1 MRITKL
7 EITNFQGLRHA
18 ALDVSA
24 PVLLVAGHN
33 GAGKSSLLDAI
44 SHAFT
49 GKPGRVAQKQHI
61 GQLITE
67 GAKKGE
73 ARVEWLDDAGEVQ
86 ACGVALPSG
95 KGSPL
100 ADSPFLPFVLD
111 ASRFAALD
119 AKDRRRV
126 LFDLTGASASPA
138 EVGKRLKA
146 KGIDLALFEKVKPL
160 LRSGF
165 SAMVGQAKDYASEA
179 RGAWKAV
186 TGENYGSEK
195 ANGWEPEA
203 PPVIVSEEELE
214 SARAELRATA
224 QDLDEAQQTLGSSKR
239 AHADAQ
245 ARASR
250 ITALRETAALADRRR
265 NKLATD
271 EANQDEWSEKV
282 MAAEAAASGEPAH
295 QPLTCPHCQGAVDLQ
310 AGQLVAHQ
318 PPAKVAD
325 PEAAKRLEEYRG
337 YLASAQRAVAN
348 SRRDLKESEDAAAL
362 AAAHLVKFRFD
373 ATGAPVDQPMPT
385 ITSGGECKR
394 PAGAAHALGLAS
406 AVLVGV
412 GGRAGQTEPRS
423 VAEPMYTITAKAD
436 CGVATAFMVQ
446 ANGGYNTT
454 HSRPADA
461 PISTIT
467 NKGSQ
472 QQLATAH
479 LVTLRKGSHG
489 APVDGPLGTQTGTD
503 HHGLVAAHLLH
514 LRGNC
519 DARAADEPLHTVS
532 AGGTHH
538 GLVTAEMVASSLTP
552 EQLDGALWVS
562 AFLMRYHS
570 TGGQWAKLD
579 DPLTT
584 ITTKDR
590 LALVTVWISGSPYVI
605 VDIRLRM
612 LKPRELYRAQ
622 GFPDS
627 YIIER
632 GHNGQRFTLSQ
643 QVHMC
648 GNSVSP
654 NTMAAYARANDPWKR
669 RLRPTP
675 QQAVAA

>member
-138 EVGKRLKA
+138 EVGKRLEA
-146 KGIDLALFEKVKPL
+146 KGLDPALFEKVKPL

-245 ARASR
+245 SRASR

-295 QPLTCPHCQGAVDLQ
+295 QPLTCPHCQGTVDLQ

-325 PEAAKRLEEYRG
+325 PEAAKRLEEFRG

-348 SRRDLKESEDAAAL
+348 SQRDLKESEDAAAQ
-362 AAAHLVKFRFD
+362 AAALEAETAQAPSAEAIANGEQAINELRQDVIKQAAGFHAEVCAWSALADALSPTGIPAEILADAIGPVNELLQRLSGTAGWSPVQISADIDVTFGGRLYGLLSESERWRCD
-373 ATGAPVDQPMPT
+373 ATLALT
-385 ITSGGECKR
+385 IATISG
-394 PAGAAHALGLAS
+394 L
-406 AVLVGV
+406 
-412 GGRAGQTEPRS
+412 
-423 VAEPMYTITAKAD
+423 
-436 CGVATAFMVQ
+436 
-446 ANGGYNTT
+446 
-454 HSRPADA
+454 
-461 PISTIT
+461 
-467 NKGSQ
+467 
-472 QQLATAH
+472 
-479 LVTLRKGSHG
+479 
-489 APVDGPLGTQTGTD
+489 
-503 HHGLVAAHLLH
+503 
-514 LRGNC
+514 
-519 DARAADEPLHTVS
+519 
-532 AGGTHH
+532 
-538 GLVTAEMVASSLTP
+538 
-552 EQLDGALWVS
+552 
-562 AFLMRYHS
+562 
-570 TGGQWAKLD
+570 
-579 DPLTT
+579 
-584 ITTKDR
+584 R
-590 LALVTVWISGSPYVI
+590 LALLDRFDVLDIPARTQQAMKLFQSLAAGGEIDTLIVAGTLKEPMAKTPAWLQAVWIDAGQL
-605 VDIRLRM
+605 VD
-612 LKPRELYRAQ
+612 
-622 GFPDS
+622 
-627 YIIER
+627 
-632 GHNGQRFTLSQ
+632 Q
-643 QVHMC
+643 Q
-648 GNSVSP
+648 
-654 NTMAAYARANDPWKR
+654 
-669 RLRPTP
+669 
-675 QQAVAA
+675 QQAAA

>member
-138 EVGKRLKA
+138 EVGKRLEA
-146 KGIDLALFEKVKPL
+146 KGLDLKLFEKVKPL

-165 SAMVGQAKDYASEA
+165 PAAVEQAKSYASEA
-179 RGAWKAV
+179 RGAWKAI
-186 TGENYGSEK
+186 TGENYGSDK

-214 SARAELRATA
+214 SARAELQATA

-245 ARASR
+245 SRASR

-271 EANQDEWSEKV
+271 EKAQDEWSEKV

-348 SRRDLKESEDAAAL
+348 SQRDLKESEDAAAQ
-362 AAAHLVKFRFD
+362 AAALEAETAQAPSAEAIANGEQAINELRQARDASRAKLVALQEAMEAAAQREASIAKAQAAHRDVVAWTGMADALSPTGIPAEILADAIGPVNELLQRLSGTAGWSPVQISADIDVTFGGRLYGLLSESERWRCD
-373 ATGAPVDQPMPT
+373 ATLALT
-385 ITSGGECKR
+385 IATISG
-394 PAGAAHALGLAS
+394 L
-406 AVLVGV
+406 
-412 GGRAGQTEPRS
+412 
-423 VAEPMYTITAKAD
+423 
-436 CGVATAFMVQ
+436 
-446 ANGGYNTT
+446 
-454 HSRPADA
+454 
-461 PISTIT
+461 
-467 NKGSQ
+467 
-472 QQLATAH
+472 
-479 LVTLRKGSHG
+479 
-489 APVDGPLGTQTGTD
+489 
-503 HHGLVAAHLLH
+503 
-514 LRGNC
+514 
-519 DARAADEPLHTVS
+519 
-532 AGGTHH
+532 
-538 GLVTAEMVASSLTP
+538 
-552 EQLDGALWVS
+552 
-562 AFLMRYHS
+562 
-570 TGGQWAKLD
+570 
-579 DPLTT
+579 
-584 ITTKDR
+584 R
-590 LALVTVWISGSPYVI
+590 LALLDRFDVLDIPARTQQAMKLFQSLAAGGEIDTLIVAGTLKEPMAKTPAWLQAVWIDAGQL
-605 VDIRLRM
+605 VD
-612 LKPRELYRAQ
+612 
-622 GFPDS
+622 
-627 YIIER
+627 
-632 GHNGQRFTLSQ
+632 Q
-643 QVHMC
+643 QHQ
-648 GNSVSP
+648 
-654 NTMAAYARANDPWKR
+654 AAA
-669 RLRPTP
+669 
-675 QQAVAA
+675 

>member
-49 GKPGRVAQKQHI
+49 GKPCRVAQKQHI

-186 TGENYGSEK
+186 AGENYGSEK

-295 QPLTCPHCQGAVDLQ
+295 QPLTCPHCQGTVDLQ

-325 PEAAKRLEEYRG
+325 PEAAKRLEEYRE

-348 SRRDLKESEDAAAL
+348 SQRDLDECL
-362 AAAHLVKFRFD
+362 AAAEQIK
-373 ATGAPVDQPMPT
+373 
-385 ITSGGECKR
+385 
-394 PAGAAHALGLAS
+394 AL
-406 AVLVGV
+406 
-412 GGRAGQTEPRS
+412 E
-423 VAEPMYTITAKAD
+423 AE
-436 CGVATAFMVQ
+436 
-446 ANGGYNTT
+446 
-454 HSRPADA
+454 SADA
-461 PISTIT
+461 PSAEAIANGEQAINELRQTRDASRAKLVALQEALEAATQREASIAKAQAAHQDVVAWTGMVDALSPTGIPAEILADAIGPVNDTLKRLAGIAGWSPVEISADIDVTFGGRLYGLLSESERWRCDTTIALAIAT
-467 NKGSQ
+467 ISGLRLVLLDRLDVLDLPSRNQAIALMRAMTSDREIDSVVVAGTLKEPMAKTPEWLQAVWIDAGQLVDQ
-472 QQLATAH
+472 QQ
-479 LVTLRKGSHG
+479 
-489 APVDGPLGTQTGTD
+489 Q
-503 HHGLVAAHLLH
+503 AA
-514 LRGNC
+514 
-519 DARAADEPLHTVS
+519 A
-532 AGGTHH
+532 
-538 GLVTAEMVASSLTP
+538 
-552 EQLDGALWVS
+552 
-562 AFLMRYHS
+562 
-570 TGGQWAKLD
+570 
-579 DPLTT
+579 
-584 ITTKDR
+584 
-590 LALVTVWISGSPYVI
+590 
-605 VDIRLRM
+605 
-612 LKPRELYRAQ
+612 
-622 GFPDS
+622 
-627 YIIER
+627 
-632 GHNGQRFTLSQ
+632 
-643 QVHMC
+643 
-648 GNSVSP
+648 
-654 NTMAAYARANDPWKR
+654 
-669 RLRPTP
+669 
-675 QQAVAA
+675 

>member
-73 ARVEWLDDAGEVQ
+73 ARVEWLDESGEVQ

-95 KGSPL
+95 KGSPF

-138 EVGKRLKA
+138 EVGKRLET

-165 SAMVGQAKDYASEA
+165 PAAVEQAKAYASEA

-186 TGENYGSEK
+186 TGENYGSDK

-203 PPVIVSEEELE
+203 PPAIVSEEELE

-250 ITALRETAALADRRR
+250 IAALRETAALADRRR

-282 MAAEAAASGEPAH
+282 MAAESAASGEPAH

-348 SRRDLKESEDAAAL
+348 SQRDLKESEDAAAQ
-362 AAAHLVKFRFD
+362 AAALEAETAQAPSAEAIANGEQAINELRQARDASRAKLVALQEALEAATQREASIAKAQAAHQDVVAWTGMAD
-373 ATGAPVDQPMPT
+373 AL
-385 ITSGGECKR
+385 S
-394 PAGAAHALGLAS
+394 PAGIPAEILADAIGPVNELLHRLSGTAGWSPVQIS
-406 AVLVGV
+406 ADIDVTF
-412 GGRAGQTEPRS
+412 GGRL
-423 VAEPMYTITAKAD
+423 Y
-436 CGVATAFMVQ
+436 
-446 ANGGYNTT
+446 
-454 HSRPADA
+454 
-461 PISTIT
+461 
-467 NKGSQ
+467 
-472 QQLATAH
+472 
-479 LVTLRKGSHG
+479 
-489 APVDGPLGTQTGTD
+489 
-503 HHGLVAAHLLH
+503 GLLSESE
-514 LRGNC
+514 RWRC
-519 DARAADEPLHTVS
+519 D
-532 AGGTHH
+532 
-538 GLVTAEMVASSLTP
+538 
-552 EQLDGALWVS
+552 
-562 AFLMRYHS
+562 
-570 TGGQWAKLD
+570 
-579 DPLTT
+579 TT
-584 ITTKDR
+584 IALAIATISGLR
-590 LALVTVWISGSPYVI
+590 LALLDRFDVLDVPARTQQAMKLFQSLAVAGEIDTLIVAGTLKEPMAKTPAWLQAVWI
-605 VDIRLRM
+605 D
-612 LKPRELYRAQ
+612 A
-622 GFPDS
+622 
-627 YIIER
+627 
-632 GHNGQRFTLSQ
+632 GQLADQ
-643 QVHMC
+643 QHQ
-648 GNSVSP
+648 
-654 NTMAAYARANDPWKR
+654 AAA
-669 RLRPTP
+669 
-675 QQAVAA
+675 

>member
-73 ARVEWLDDAGEVQ
+73 ARVEWLDESGEVQ
-86 ACGVALPSG
+86 VCGVALPSG

-119 AKDRRRV
+119 TKDRRRV

-138 EVGKRLKA
+138 EVGKRLEA
-146 KGIDLALFEKVKPL
+146 KGLDLALFEKVKPL

-165 SAMVGQAKDYASEA
+165 PAAVEQAKAYASEA

-186 TGENYGSEK
+186 TGENYGSDK

-245 ARASR
+245 SRASR

-310 AGQLVAHQ
+310 AGQLVPHQ

-348 SRRDLKESEDAAAL
+348 SQRDLKESEDAAAQ
-362 AAAHLVKFRFD
+362 AAALEAETAQAPSAEAIANGEQAINELRQARDRQQAKVQSLQEAFNAAAQRQDVIKQAAGFHAEVCAWSALADALSPTGIPAEILADAIGPVNELLQRLSGTAGWSPVQISADIDVTFGGRLYGLLSESERWRCD
-373 ATGAPVDQPMPT
+373 ATLALAIAT
-385 ITSGGECKR
+385 ISG
-394 PAGAAHALGLAS
+394 L
-406 AVLVGV
+406 
-412 GGRAGQTEPRS
+412 
-423 VAEPMYTITAKAD
+423 
-436 CGVATAFMVQ
+436 
-446 ANGGYNTT
+446 
-454 HSRPADA
+454 
-461 PISTIT
+461 
-467 NKGSQ
+467 
-472 QQLATAH
+472 
-479 LVTLRKGSHG
+479 
-489 APVDGPLGTQTGTD
+489 
-503 HHGLVAAHLLH
+503 
-514 LRGNC
+514 
-519 DARAADEPLHTVS
+519 
-532 AGGTHH
+532 
-538 GLVTAEMVASSLTP
+538 
-552 EQLDGALWVS
+552 
-562 AFLMRYHS
+562 
-570 TGGQWAKLD
+570 
-579 DPLTT
+579 
-584 ITTKDR
+584 R
-590 LALVTVWISGSPYVI
+590 LALLDRLDVLDIPARTQQAMKLFQSLAAGGEIDTLIVAGTLKEPMAKTPAWLQAVWI
-605 VDIRLRM
+605 D
-612 LKPRELYRAQ
+612 A
-622 GFPDS
+622 
-627 YIIER
+627 
-632 GHNGQRFTLSQ
+632 GQLADQ
-643 QVHMC
+643 Q
-648 GNSVSP
+648 
-654 NTMAAYARANDPWKR
+654 
-669 RLRPTP
+669 
-675 QQAVAA
+675 QQAAA

>member
-1 MRITKL
+1 
-7 EITNFQGLRHA
+7 
-18 ALDVSA
+18 
-24 PVLLVAGHN
+24 
-33 GAGKSSLLDAI
+33 
-44 SHAFT
+44 AFT

-295 QPLTCPHCQGAVDLQ
+295 QPLTCPHCQGTVDLQ

-325 PEAAKRLEEYRG
+325 PEAAKRLEEFRG

-348 SRRDLKESEDAAAL
+348 SQRDLKESEDAAAQSAAL
-362 AAAHLVKFRFD
+362 EAETAQAPSAEAIANGEQAINELRQARDRQQAKVQSLQEAFNAAAQRQDVIKQAAGFHAEVCAWSALADALSPAGIPAEILADAIGPVNQLLQRLSGTAGWSPVQISADIDVTFGGRLYGLLSESERWRCD
-373 ATGAPVDQPMPT
+373 ATLALSIAT
-385 ITSGGECKR
+385 ISG
-394 PAGAAHALGLAS
+394 L
-406 AVLVGV
+406 
-412 GGRAGQTEPRS
+412 
-423 VAEPMYTITAKAD
+423 
-436 CGVATAFMVQ
+436 
-446 ANGGYNTT
+446 
-454 HSRPADA
+454 
-461 PISTIT
+461 
-467 NKGSQ
+467 
-472 QQLATAH
+472 
-479 LVTLRKGSHG
+479 
-489 APVDGPLGTQTGTD
+489 
-503 HHGLVAAHLLH
+503 
-514 LRGNC
+514 
-519 DARAADEPLHTVS
+519 
-532 AGGTHH
+532 
-538 GLVTAEMVASSLTP
+538 
-552 EQLDGALWVS
+552 
-562 AFLMRYHS
+562 
-570 TGGQWAKLD
+570 
-579 DPLTT
+579 
-584 ITTKDR
+584 R
-590 LALVTVWISGSPYVI
+590 LALLDRLDVLDLPSRSQALTLLRAVTMDKEIDSVIVAGTLKEPMAKTPAWLQAVWI
-605 VDIRLRM
+605 D
-612 LKPRELYRAQ
+612 A
-622 GFPDS
+622 
-627 YIIER
+627 
-632 GHNGQRFTLSQ
+632 GQLADQ
-643 QVHMC
+643 Q
-648 GNSVSP
+648 
-654 NTMAAYARANDPWKR
+654 
-669 RLRPTP
+669 
-675 QQAVAA
+675 QQAAA

>member
-73 ARVEWLDDAGEVQ
+73 ARVEWLDESGEVQ

-165 SAMVGQAKDYASEA
+165 PAAVEQAKSYASEA
-179 RGAWKAV
+179 RGAWKAI

-195 ANGWEPEA
+195 AVDWAPELLA
-203 PPVIVSEEELE
+203 TVVTEDQVAEAGKNLQLLE
-214 SARAELRATA
+214 D
-224 QDLDEAQQTLGSSKR
+224 DLAEAQQALGASK
-239 AHADAQ
+239 Q
-245 ARASR
+245 ARQAADGRAQR
-250 ITALRETAALADRRR
+250 IAKLRELVDLEPRRR
-265 NKLATD
+265 NKLTTD
-271 EANQDEWSEKV
+271 EQNQDEWSEKV
-282 MAAEAAASGEPAH
+282 MAAEVAASGEPAH
-295 QPLTCPHCQGAVDLQ
+295 QPLTCPHCQGTVDLQ

-348 SRRDLKESEDAAAL
+348 SQRDLKESEDAAAQAAALEAETAQAPSAEAIANGEQAINELRQARDRQQAKVQSLHEAFNAAAQRQDVIKQAAGFHAEVCAWSALADALSPTGIPAEILADAIGPVNELLQRLSGTAGWSPVQISADIDVTFGGRLYGLLSESERWRCDATLALAIATISGLRLVLLDRFDVLDIPARTQQAMKLFQSL
-362 AAAHLVKFRFD
+362 AA
-373 ATGAPVDQPMPT
+373 
-385 ITSGGECKR
+385 GGEIDTLIV
-394 PAGAAHALGLAS
+394 AGTLKEPMAKTPSWLQ
-406 AVLVGV
+406 AVWID
-412 GGRAGQTEPRS
+412 AGQL
-423 VAEPMYTITAKAD
+423 AD
-436 CGVATAFMVQ
+436 Q
-446 ANGGYNTT
+446 
-454 HSRPADA
+454 H
-461 PISTIT
+461 
-467 NKGSQ
+467 
-472 QQLATAH
+472 
-479 LVTLRKGSHG
+479 
-489 APVDGPLGTQTGTD
+489 
-503 HHGLVAAHLLH
+503 
-514 LRGNC
+514 
-519 DARAADEPLHTVS
+519 
-532 AGGTHH
+532 
-538 GLVTAEMVASSLTP
+538 
-552 EQLDGALWVS
+552 
-562 AFLMRYHS
+562 
-570 TGGQWAKLD
+570 
-579 DPLTT
+579 
-584 ITTKDR
+584 
-590 LALVTVWISGSPYVI
+590 
-605 VDIRLRM
+605 
-612 LKPRELYRAQ
+612 
-622 GFPDS
+622 
-627 YIIER
+627 
-632 GHNGQRFTLSQ
+632 
-643 QVHMC
+643 
-648 GNSVSP
+648 
-654 NTMAAYARANDPWKR
+654 
-669 RLRPTP
+669 
-675 QQAVAA
+675 QQAAA

>member
-33 GAGKSSLLDAI
+33 GAGKSSLLDGVAM
-44 SHAFT
+44 AFS
-49 GKPGRVAQKQHI
+49 GQPRRVSLKKEMDK
-61 GQLITE
+61 LITE

-73 ARVEWLDDAGEVQ
+73 ARVEWLDESGEVQ

-119 AKDRRRV
+119 TKDRRRV
-126 LFDLTGASASPA
+126 LFDLTGASPA
-138 EVGKRLKA
+138 EVGKRVEA
-146 KGIDLALFEKVKPL
+146 KGLDLALFEKVKPL

-165 SAMVGQAKDYASEA
+165 PAAVEQAKSYASEA
-179 RGAWKAV
+179 RGAWKAI
-186 TGENYGSEK
+186 TGENYGSDK

-310 AGQLVAHQ
+310 AGQLVPHQ

-325 PEAAKRLEEYRG
+325 PEAAKRLEEYRA

-348 SRRDLKESEDAAAL
+348 SQRDLKESEDAAAQ
-362 AAAHLVKFRFD
+362 AAALEAETAQAPSAEAIANGEQAINELRQARDRQQAKVQSLQEAFNAAAQRQDVIKQAAGFHAEVCARSALAD
-373 ATGAPVDQPMPT
+373 ALSPTGIPAEILADAIGPVNDT
-385 ITSGGECKR
+385 LKR
-394 PAGAAHALGLAS
+394 LAGIAGWSPVEIS
-406 AVLVGV
+406 ADIDVTF
-412 GGRAGQTEPRS
+412 GGRL
-423 VAEPMYTITAKAD
+423 Y
-436 CGVATAFMVQ
+436 
-446 ANGGYNTT
+446 
-454 HSRPADA
+454 
-461 PISTIT
+461 
-467 NKGSQ
+467 
-472 QQLATAH
+472 
-479 LVTLRKGSHG
+479 
-489 APVDGPLGTQTGTD
+489 
-503 HHGLVAAHLLH
+503 GLLSESE
-514 LRGNC
+514 RWRC
-519 DARAADEPLHTVS
+519 D
-532 AGGTHH
+532 
-538 GLVTAEMVASSLTP
+538 
-552 EQLDGALWVS
+552 
-562 AFLMRYHS
+562 
-570 TGGQWAKLD
+570 
-579 DPLTT
+579 TT
-584 ITTKDR
+584 IALAIATISGLR
-590 LALVTVWISGSPYVI
+590 LALLDRFDVLDIPARTQQAMKLFQSLAAGGEIDTLIVAGTLKEPMAKTPEWLQAVWIESGHI
-605 VDIRLRM
+605 
-612 LKPRELYRAQ
+612 A
-622 GFPDS
+622 
-627 YIIER
+627 
-632 GHNGQRFTLSQ
+632 GHEHQ
-643 QVHMC
+643 
-648 GNSVSP
+648 
-654 NTMAAYARANDPWKR
+654 AAA
-669 RLRPTP
+669 
-675 QQAVAA
+675 

>member
-73 ARVEWLDDAGEVQ
+73 ARVEWLDEAGEVQ

-146 KGIDLALFEKVKPL
+146 KGIDQALFEKVKPL

-310 AGQLVAHQ
+310 AGTLVVHQ
-318 PPAKVAD
+318 PPEKIAD
-325 PEAAKRLEEYRG
+325 AEAAKRLPEYRE

-348 SRRDLKESEDAAAL
+348 SQRDLN
-362 AAAHLVKFRFD
+362 
-373 ATGAPVDQPMPT
+373 
-385 ITSGGECKR
+385 EC
-394 PAGAAHALGLAS
+394 L
-406 AVLVGV
+406 
-412 GGRAGQTEPRS
+412 
-423 VAEPMYTITAKAD
+423 
-436 CGVATAFMVQ
+436 
-446 ANGGYNTT
+446 
-454 HSRPADA
+454 
-461 PISTIT
+461 
-467 NKGSQ
+467 
-472 QQLATAH
+472 
-479 LVTLRKGSHG
+479 
-489 APVDGPLGTQTGTD
+489 
-503 HHGLVAAHLLH
+503 
-514 LRGNC
+514 
-519 DARAADEPLHTVS
+519 AADEQIKALEAES
-532 AGGTHH
+532 ASAP
-538 GLVTAEMVASSLTP
+538 TAEAIANGEQAINELRQARDAS
-552 EQLDGALWVS
+552 
-562 AFLMRYHS
+562 R
-570 TGGQWAKLD
+570 AKLVALQEALEAATQREALIAKAQAAHRD
-579 DPLTT
+579 VVAWTGMADALSPTGIPAEILADAIGPVNDTLKRLSGTAGWSPVQISADIDVTFGGRLYGLLSESERWRCDATLALAIAT
-584 ITTKDR
+584 ISGLR
-590 LALVTVWISGSPYVI
+590 LALLDRLDVLDLPSRSQALTLLRAVTMDKEIDSVIVAGTLKEPMAKAPAWLQAVWI
-605 VDIRLRM
+605 
-612 LKPRELYRAQ
+612 EA
-622 GFPDS
+622 
-627 YIIER
+627 
-632 GHNGQRFTLSQ
+632 GHIAGHDHQK
-643 QVHMC
+643 
-648 GNSVSP
+648 
-654 NTMAAYARANDPWKR
+654 AA
-669 RLRPTP
+669 
-675 QQAVAA
+675 